1 MDFSSLPSLLTWV
14 AFFIGAAFIVAGI
27 VTQIILIIG
36 AFRFSGKYTF
46 LHVSSTND
54 MLSVPL
60 VLLGVSFLFLA
71 KEDYANACKTI
82 ALVAMIYIVSPIG
95 SYLMAKLLHIAKSD
109 PEIQSKAQTKAHDK
123 AHDKS

>member
-1 MDFSSLPSLLTWV
+1 MDSTILSFVLHWA
-14 AFFIGAAFIVAGI
+14 AFFIGVAFIVAGI
-27 VTQIILIIG
+27 VTQVILIVG

-60 VLLGVSFLFLA
+60 ILIGVAFLFAA
-71 KEDYANACKTI
+71 KEDYANACKTT
-82 ALVAMIYIVSPIG
+82 ALIAMIYIVSPIG

-109 PEIQSKAQTKAHDK
+109 PEIQAKN
-123 AHDKS
+123 